1 MKGAEIREENIYVP
15 FLLLSLDE
23 EDNEED
29 DINEVEQASEGTNKE
44 DQNDDQIAHVSAGE
58 EGSLKDEDEQVT
70 SPASDETKSQ
80 ISPLSH
86 IPSPAESPSQSE
98 PMQTDDQ
105 RPLSNGDHKSLQE
118 PADSSSHE
126 SVVLSNYNQGK
137 TGLTAAANGKASP
150 SSPEDGVERCGTQT
164 SNGTSPPPSPRTT
177 RSQKRKWEERNSQS
191 RKNLIIHDR

>member
-80 ISPLSH
+80 ISPLSD

-105 RPLSNGDHKSLQE
+105 RPLLNGDHKSLQE

-126 SVVLSNYNQGK
+126 SVVLSNYNQGE

-150 SSPEDGVERCGTQT
+150 SSPEDGLERCGTQT